1 MKCLLIIPAYN
12 EQDSIVRVIE
22 NLKNNFPQY
31 DYVIINDGSADS
43 TPEICRA
50 KGYELIDLPVNLGL
64 AGAFQTGLKY
74 AYQKGYDY
82 AIQFDADGQ
91 HLPQYIAPMLE
102 KMQEG
107 YDIVIGSRFVN
118 EKRPKSLRMLGSNM
132 ISLAMRITTGRKVN
146 DPTSGMRMFNKKM
159 IEEFA
164 LNMNYGPEPDTV
176 SYLLK
181 QGATIAEVQVQM
193 EERIAGTS
201 YLTLGRSMMYMM
213 RMLISILL
221 IQNFRKRQKVK
232 KIVVEEV

>member
-118 EKRPKSLRMLGSNM
+118 EKKPKSLRMLGSNM

-193 EERIAGTS
+193 EERIAGAS